1 MVKTPSV
8 AVLVTGE
15 PVPQALA
22 RRGAFADLIRQAAP
36 AFGTLRWESHD
47 VRSLAVLPDLKD
59 AFAVIITGSALS
71 VTEALPWKNEVSA
84 RLRQLVEVGV
94 PLLGICFGHQLLGH
108 ALGGRVEVNPNGRE
122 MGTVDLERVE
132 DDAVCGARG
141 RVQVNTTHVD
151 SVVTLPPGAR
161 VLARTRQEPHAAV
174 RFGPSAWGVQYH
186 PELDAEVMRY
196 YYDARRAVL
205 SAEGLDVAAA
215 ERAVRD
221 APEGARVIERF
232 LALAEAR
239 WAVERRSPAVTST
252 QR

>member
-1 MVKTPSV
+1 VTTTPTI

-15 PVPQALA
+15 PVPQARA

-36 AFGTLRWESHD
+36 TFGTLRWESHD
-47 VRSLAVLPDLKD
+47 VRTLEVIPDLTE
-59 AFAVIITGSALS
+59 AFAVIVTGSASS
-71 VTEALPWKNEVSA
+71 VTEALPWKEEVSA
-84 RLRQLVEVGV
+84 CLRRLVHAEV

-108 ALGGRVEVNPNGRE
+108 ALGGRVDVNPNGRE

-132 DDAVCGARG
+132 DDAVCGACG
-141 RVQVNTTHVD
+141 SVQVNSTHVD

-186 PELDAEVMRY
+186 PELDAEVMRCY
-196 YYDARRAVL
+196 FEARRAVL
-205 SAEGLDVAAA
+205 SAEGLDVEAAQ
-215 ERAVRD
+215 RAVRD

-232 LALAEAR
+232 LALAEER
-239 WAVERRSPAVTST
+239 WTRERRREARRTEI
-252 QR
+252 